1 MRETYIG
8 EFNSK
13 IESILSNRIHDM
25 YIVLF
30 DTFKYDVHLV
40 SKYIQF
46 GMENVSINTFYII
59 TLIN

>member
-30 DTFKYDVHLV
+30 DTFRYDEHWV

-46 GMENVSINTFYII
+46 GLENVSINTFYI
-59 TLIN
+59 